1 MPIIH
6 NAQKFGTYRKI
17 AVKAAASGHNAPGV
31 LPVTE
36 GSAGEN
42 RSDRKP

>member
-17 AVKAAASGHNAPGV
+17 AVKAAASGAWGAARHRGQRWR
-31 LPVTE
+31 E
-36 GSAGEN
+36 
-42 RSDRKP
+42 